1 MNLREPGLFRKIIN
15 KQIYMLSIY
24 VDDTLLCGPDEKVVK
39 DLLNKTLKKFPG
51 KVINPKIDKVT
62 GDEISDLLGC
72 TLLYNRKERTFK
84 IHMRNHIEK

>member
-39 DLLNKTLKKFPG
+39 DLLK
-51 KVINPKIDKVT
+51 
-62 GDEISDLLGC
+62 
-72 TLLYNRKERTFK
+72 
-84 IHMRNHIEK
+84 